1 MTTLS
6 ITAFDMCGTSGFLS
20 KVFAPFEKFGISVDL
35 IATSQVRQS
44 IHLSI
49 KWKEQIYLEYRA
61 NWII

>member
-1 MTTLS
+1 
-6 ITAFDMCGTSGFLS
+6 MCGTSGFLS